1 MRQQGIRIGMALC
14 MLAVALVIATSYFN
28 GEKRY
33 IITADDAIVL
43 SFGESQTL
51 NEIVLN
57 EDGITQYVI
66 TAKVA
71 VSNETA
77 VVNAT
82 LTVKIEN
89 ESEDKTLD
97 IVAFTLYKDGE
108 TTPLGSVTGKGQ
120 ITVTEITKTTTYK
133 LQISLQQKEGRYTAE
148 ELGKIGGRMV
158 ISFTQGGE
166 DNDEEKLIEYYG
178 YHAFRSG
185 NNFNLCV
192 IQTKRRR

>member
-51 NEIVLN
+51 NEVVLN

-166 DNDEEKLIEYYG
+166 DND
-178 YHAFRSG
+178 
-185 NNFNLCV
+185 
-192 IQTKRRR
+192 